1 MAAFSPGHRN
11 IADLRRCVIYCRAER
26 DSWWRVLAGRGVVLF
41 ACCLVEHGSFGKI
54 SISQP
59 LMCKAKSAEFPVA
72 NWGGWSSVLHD
83 GDLRKYDD
91 ALQDVD
97 DDEFSL
103 SAPDETPKV
112 GELGTATDLNG
123 HTSTGRVTQFYRMLT
138 EEDEIAAY
146 GEESAAGIKEL
157 EGILNESLAL
167 PTDPAKGPVKLI
179 PCTRDEAQFVSCSGI
194 AGFVAPVSSFAS
206 QRLAKWDKRTIMKD
220 RLDVERQAKQHM
232 RLRIKRVV
240 TIDISRF
247 Y

>member
-1 MAAFSPGHRN
+1 MA
-11 IADLRRCVIYCRAER
+11 
-26 DSWWRVLAGRGVVLF
+26 LF
-41 ACCLVEHGSFGKI
+41 AQTFIRSNFTVSPAIKQAVDVVFEAPEGTSNEELESLLEQAASEQIPHWF
-54 SISQP
+54 Q
-59 LMCKAKSAEFPVA
+59 SAEFPVA

-91 ALQDVD
+91 PLQDVD
-97 DDEFSL
+97 EDEFSL

-112 GELGTATDLNG
+112 GELGSATDLNG

-146 GEESAAGIKEL
+146 GEESVAGIKEL
-157 EGILNESLAL
+157 EDFLKESLAL

-194 AGFVAPVSSFAS
+194 AGFVAPVSSFFS
-206 QRLAKWDKRTIMKD
+206 QRLAKWDKRSIMKD

-232 RLRIKRVV
+232 RLRIKRVM